1 MSGVIIGERKPKIAV
16 CLAALDTV
24 QTFFA
29 YDYAG
34 MVAYTARAGFEVG
47 RLIARGTYLYE
58 QRETLADAVLA
69 GDYTHAMWVDSDM
82 RFPKDAIL
90 RLLKWQLPIVGAGY
104 PSRHAPYLPVV
115 AADFRTDERV
125 WTTHQHEGVAPVAGI
140 GFGCLLVSREAIE
153 AVKKPRFGSGWN
165 SEQGQFLHEDMAFCY
180 KASQEGFPVHIDHDL
195 TKLVKHIGSREYDYE
210 TSLNA
215 REVLE
220 RKDEPL
226 ILVPGG
232 A

>member
-1 MSGVIIGERKPKIAV
+1 VSAIIGERKPKLAV
-16 CLAALDTV
+16 CLPALDTV

-34 MVAYTARAGFEVG
+34 VIGFTAKHGIEVG

-58 QRETLADAVLA
+58 QRETLADAFLA
-69 GDYTHAMWVDSDM
+69 GDYTHALWLDSDM
-82 RFPKDAIL
+82 RFPKDAAL
-90 RLLKWQLPIVGAGY
+90 RLLKWGLPIVGAGY
-104 PSRHAPYLPVV
+104 PSRHAPFLPVV
-115 AADFRTDERV
+115 SRDLRTDERV
-125 WTTHQHEGVAPVAGI
+125 WTTRQHEGVEPIAGI
-140 GFGCLLVSREAIE
+140 GFGCLLTSRESLE
-153 AVKKPRFGSGWN
+153 AVKRPRFGVGWN
-165 SEQGQFLHEDMAFCY
+165 DAAGQFLHEDMMFCF
-180 KASQEGFPVHIDHDL
+180 KAREAGILIHIDHDL

-226 ILVPGG
+226 ILTPAG